1 MAKEGRPTKLTVELI
16 EKTANYITQTAFP
29 TFEELSL
36 HLDVSRS
43 TIYKWME
50 ENDEFSDIGSKLMS
64 RQALDLMRKGLK
76 GEYNASIAK
85 LLLTKHGYSDK
96 QEIEQNLTGNVTFLN
111 DVPRPKE

>member
-1 MAKEGRPTKLTVELI
+1 MAKEGRPTKLTAELI
-16 EKTANYITQTAFP
+16 EKTTNYITQTAFP
-29 TFEELSL
+29 TFEGLSL
-36 HLDVSRS
+36 HLDVSRTS
-43 TIYKWME
+43 LYKWME
-50 ENDEFSDIGSKLMS
+50 EDDEFSYIASKLMS
-64 RQALDLMRKGLK
+64 KQGQDLMIKGLK